1 MRQIFISNNYP
12 LQIKLTGP
20 PHMKSKIKQLIEI
33 VEDLR
38 HPETGCPWDKEQ
50 TFETIA
56 PYTIEEA
63 YEVFD
68 AIKNKDPDSLKDELG
83 DLLFQ
88 IVFYAQMSKEK
99 GGYDFEDIAQEIAN
113 KMVQRHPHVFENT
126 RSLTLED
133 QTMAW
138 ENQKAFERSDNL
150 DQNGA
155 LDGVALALPALIR
168 AQKLQKRAARVGFDW
183 QDIEPVMK
191 KIREE
196 LDEVT
201 DALNSQANIDH
212 IAEEIGDL
220 LFSCVNLARHTKIDA
235 EQALMAAND
244 KFQQRFQFIE
254 LLLNDRGKN
263 VEECS
268 LEELEK
274 FWNEAKSKEST
285 LKGGLVAS

>member
-1 MRQIFISNNYP
+1 
-12 LQIKLTGP
+12 
-20 PHMKSKIKQLIEI
+20 MKSKIKQLIEI

>member
-1 MRQIFISNNYP
+1 M
-12 LQIKLTGP
+12 KK
-20 PHMKSKIKQLIEI
+20 KSKINHLIEI
-33 VEDLR
+33 MQVLR
-38 HPETGCPWDKEQ
+38 HPEEGCPWDKKQ

-63 YEVFD
+63 YEVFE
-68 AIKNKDPDSLKDELG
+68 AIKNKDQDSLKDELG

-99 GGYDFEDIAQEIAN
+99 GGYDFEDIVEAISN
-113 KMVQRHPHVFENT
+113 KMVQRHPHVFEKICT
-126 RSLTLED
+126 LSLKD

-138 ENQKAFERSDNL
+138 EKQKAFERSENL
-150 DQNGA
+150 GQRGA

-183 QDIEPVMK
+183 PNIEPVME

-196 LDEVT
+196 IDEVI
-201 DALNSQANIDH
+201 DALNSKRNKDH

-220 LFSCVNLARHTKIDA
+220 LFSCVNLARHTGIDA
-235 EQALMAAND
+235 EQALMGANE
-244 KFQQRFQFIE
+244 KFQQRFKFIE
-254 LLLNDRGKN
+254 LQLNDSGKN

-268 LEELEK
+268 LELLEEL
-274 FWNEAKSKEST
+274 WNEAKSKES
-285 LKGGLVAS
+285 A